1 MKPSNQGY
9 LAVFSLLLA
18 ATFWGVIWYP
28 LRLLEVRGLVG
39 LWATLA
45 MYLTPLVLLSI
56 PLLIK
61 SRKWMRT
68 APLSLILLSIAAGW
82 TNMAFILAVIEGPV
96 VRVMLLFYLSP
107 IWAVLLGYFIL
118 GESVHRQQI
127 PVILLAMVGAFVMLW
142 RPGIGLPIPTSDNEW
157 LAISAGVAFSLNN
170 VMGRKLHAMP
180 LAPKIMVSWI
190 GVVLLSVG
198 TIVVTSEPIPD
209 ISLETAGYAAALGIF
224 GIAVITSSVL
234 YGLSHMPVSRSSVI
248 MLFELV
254 AGSVSA
260 ALLTSEV
267 ILPQEWLGGAFILL
281 SALLSARQQR

>member
-1 MKPSNQGY
+1 
-9 LAVFSLLLA
+9 
-18 ATFWGVIWYP
+18 
-28 LRLLEVRGLVG
+28 
-39 LWATLA
+39 
-45 MYLTPLVLLSI
+45 
-56 PLLIK
+56 
-61 SRKWMRT
+61 
-68 APLSLILLSIAAGW
+68 
-82 TNMAFILAVIEGPV
+82 MAFILAVIEGPV

-281 SALLSARQQR
+281 SALLAIFPPTFKTL

>member
-18 ATFWGVIWYP
+18 ATFWGIIWYP
-28 LRLLEVRGLVG
+28 LRLLEARGLVG

-45 MYLTPLVLLSI
+45 IYLTPLLLLSI
-56 PLLIK
+56 PLWIK

-68 APLSLILLSIAAGW
+68 APWSLVVLSIAAGW

-107 IWAVLLGYFIL
+107 LWAILLGYFIL
-118 GESVHRQQI
+118 GESVHRKQI

-142 RPGIGLPIPTSDNEW
+142 RPGIGLPIPTSNNEW
-157 LAISAGVAFSLNN
+157 LAISAGAAFSLNN

-180 LAPKIMVSWI
+180 LAPKTMVSWI
-190 GVVLLSVG
+190 GVVVLSVG
-198 TIVVTSEPIPD
+198 TIILTGEAIPS
-209 ISLETAGYAAALGIF
+209 ISVETAGYAAMLGMF
-224 GIAVITSSVL
+224 GIAVITTSVL

-254 AGSVSA
+254 AGSASA